1 MKENILWLLEQA
13 SSVALEEG
21 MKWYPDAN
29 KWAAF
34 KAGQYDLDLEV
45 VAAIMSALSPRNEWT
60 RNLHDTDNL
69 LMCYERGDHDPAFVN
84 AATFKKNVMR
94 AWIVRDK
101 QDPTIVMT
109 SPKTC
114 SFVGNITYPHGPDV
128 TVDTWAYR
136 IAEGN
141 LKLKARSLPKSRY
154 EKYAEAYR
162 EAAQE
167 TGLRPCEVQAIT
179 WVEARQRVKT
189 DKSMK
194 KAGMA
199 QLRLF

>member
-1 MKENILWLLEQA
+1 MEKNILWLLEQA
-13 SSVALEEG
+13 SPVALEEG
-21 MKWYPDAN
+21 MNWYPDAH
-29 KWAAF
+29 KWAEF
-34 KAGQYDLDLEV
+34 KAGQYDVSPEV

-60 RNLHDTDNL
+60 RNLYDTDKL

-84 AATFKKNVMR
+84 AATFKRNVMR

-109 SPKTC
+109 SPKTRA
-114 SFVGNITYPHGPDV
+114 FVGNITYPHGPDV

-162 EAAQE
+162 SAAQVC
-167 TGLRPCEVQAIT
+167 GLRPCEVQAIT
-179 WVEARQRVKT
+179 WVEARQRVKNRL
-189 DKSMK
+189 K